1 MTDPDSP
8 YAALSRV
15 AAQVSRA
22 GSAGVSYAVT
32 HSCARADGPPAAP
45 VGERPPGERF
55 GADTTL
61 MAQAGRAGF
70 RLHTWASVA
79 TDPDEAPPF
88 DSSATGTTVTFRGAA
103 LVNPGYADGSGGATE
118 VLVVLRHDSWAPNH
132 MDALMLATVARD
144 LTATAVRNG
153 LPVLFLQA
161 PTSPF
166 RNTPRRY
173 RVDGSGE
180 APRTAGTLALR
191 MVLGDVEPG
200 RRMDAFAELA
210 ETAFRYGFGL
220 DVRDRRLG
228 RVSGQWWTVAR
239 SAPTVFADHQRMV
252 AGWVPPDKP
261 RSVLLVTAAGPARP
275 GATAAI
281 LADLAA
287 RNVGIAAVTAV
298 TLQGVGF
305 VNIVLPVAPAREG
318 VVGAAI
324 RAAPIGEGFG
334 LVATECGLTKQ
345 DRVRTRSVLASGPAA
360 DHVALV
366 SGPFASP
373 LPRADAVEHPLW
385 AAWTRPVDPYHDD
398 DTDAPAVLLRLLAAQ
413 PELADPP
420 RVTYQHTATSAGN
433 QVAGRLTI
441 AVPLRDS
448 LAQPD
453 IPRILTDLCAR
464 VSRTAVDELARRRDL
479 PAGDA
484 TIALDWRE
492 RWVAGHW

>member
-1 MTDPDSP
+1 MNDRESP

-15 AAQVSRA
+15 AAQVGRA

-32 HSCARADGPPAAP
+32 HVCPPADGPPAEPA
-45 VGERPPGERF
+45 GERPPGEQF
-55 GADTTL
+55 GAEATL
-61 MAQAGRAGF
+61 MCQAGRAAF
-70 RLHTWASVA
+70 RLHTWTFA
-79 TDPDEAPPF
+79 TADSQEEPCDPPAFGP
-88 DSSATGTTVTFRGAA
+88 TVRFRGAA
-103 LVNPGYADGSGGATE
+103 PVNPGYFDGAAGATE
-118 VLVVLRHDSWAPNH
+118 VLVALRHDCWAPDH
-132 MDALMLATVARD
+132 MDALVLATVAAD
-144 LTATAVRNG
+144 LTATAVRHG

-173 RVDGSGE
+173 RFDGSGE
-180 APRTAGTLALR
+180 APRAAGTLALR
-191 MVLGDVEPG
+191 MVLGEVESG

-210 ETAFRYGFGL
+210 ETADRHGFGL

-239 SAPTVFADHQRMV
+239 SAPTKFADHRRMV
-252 AGWVPPDKP
+252 AGWVVPEPP
-261 RSVLLVTAAGPARP
+261 RSVLLVTVAGPARP
-275 GATAAI
+275 GAAAAI

-305 VNIVLPVAPAREG
+305 VNLVAPVAPAREG
-318 VVGAAI
+318 RNGPFV
-324 RAAPIGEGFG
+324 RAVPIGEGFG
-334 LVATECGLTKQ
+334 SVATECGLTTQ
-345 DRVRTRSVLASGPAA
+345 ERVRTRSVLASGPAA

-366 SGPFASP
+366 SGPHASP

-385 AAWTRPVDPYHDD
+385 ATWTRPLDLSYDD

-413 PELADPP
+413 PELAGPP
-420 RVTYQHTATSAGN
+420 RMTYQHSTISADD

-441 AVPLRDS
+441 AVPLPDS

-453 IPRILTDLCAR
+453 IPSILTELCAR
-464 VSRTAVDELARRRDL
+464 VSRTAAEELARRREL
-479 PAGDA
+479 HPRDA
-484 TIALDWRE
+484 TVTIDWRE
-492 RWVAGHW
+492 RWVAGPA